1 MRKFILI
8 IILVVLN
15 IYLFVYLKQISE
27 SKFPFEYSYEND
39 PILINKKEL
48 SFYDVNE
55 FVFDEHFSFICNK
68 DVSYKYSFDEE
79 NIIISVLD
87 RQYIYPYTILE
98 KEKEIVKEIVYKEVS
113 KPASNTSNHTSNN
126 TTNNTYSNNSDYSDY
141 SVSNTSEPSFTL
153 LNSSLSYSTGTDL
166 GTIITGISN
175 SFIADSYVSLD
186 YASLNPSCPGN
197 YPVYLYTQDGS
208 SYSIMVNIQ

>member
-8 IILVVLN
+8 IILVILN

-27 SKFPFEYSYEND
+27 SKFPFEYSYENE

-48 SFYDVNE
+48 FFYDVND
-55 FVFDEHFSFICNK
+55 FVFDEHFSFICNQNI
-68 DVSYKYSFDEE
+68 SYKYSFDEE

-87 RQYIYPYTILE
+87 RQYIYPYTIHE
-98 KEKEIVKEIVYKEVS
+98 REKEIVKEIVYKEVS
-113 KPASNTSNHTSNN
+113 KPTLNTFNHSSHN
-126 TTNNTYSNNSDYSDY
+126 TTNNTYSNNSDYSDN
-141 SVSNTSEPSFTL
+141 SVSNTSESSFTL
-153 LNSSLSYSTGTDL
+153 LNSSLSYSNGTDL
-166 GTIITGISN
+166 GTIISGISN

-208 SYSIMVNIQ
+208 SYLIMVNIQ

>member
-27 SKFPFEYSYEND
+27 SKYSFEYSYEND

-48 SFYDVNE
+48 SFYDVDD
-55 FVFDEHFSFICNK
+55 FVFDEHFSFICNQN
-68 DVSYKYSFDEE
+68 VSYKYSFDEV

-98 KEKEIVKEIVYKEVS
+98 KEKEIVKEIVYKEVN
-113 KPASNTSNHTSNN
+113 KPASNTSNHSSNN
-126 TTNNTYSNNSDYSDY
+126 TTNNTYSNASDY

-153 LNSSLSYSTGTDL
+153 LNGSLSYSTGTDL

-208 SYSIMVNIQ
+208 SYSIMVTIQ